1 MNGNIIGLF
10 LYYWV
15 FILGALFAIKMFNVT
30 DDDGLIPILIVLT
43 VFYFGFQYI
52 RSRGPEQKG
61 KIASFVC

>member
-30 DDDGLIPILIVLT
+30 DDDGLIPVLIALT

-52 RSRGPEQKG
+52 RSRGRSKRG
-61 KIASFVC
+61 K

>member
-30 DDDGLIPILIVLT
+30 DDDGLIPVLIVLT
-43 VFYFGFQYI
+43 LFYFGFQYI
-52 RSRGPEQKG
+52 RSKGRDKKRGK
-61 KIASFVC
+61 

>member
-15 FILGALFAIKMFNVT
+15 FILGALFAIKIFNIT

-43 VFYFGFQYI
+43 VFYFAFQYI
-52 RSRGPEQKG
+52 RSRGRNKRG
-61 KIASFVC
+61 K